1 MERENVK
8 EPRQKKGIVGKP
20 IWDFIEPKP
29 YIFPVLHFVI
39 GAVNNVLDSLYGFVE
54 DRVEL
59 LSEEE
64 KVLQSSAVIA
74 EVAFSEAQRALSGWK
89 ETGAANLAMHRIEK
103 TTLVQHLRRT
113 TLTANERQ
121 ELTQQRAQLEAIIT
135 DLVKQ

>member
-1 MERENVK
+1 M
-8 EPRQKKGIVGKP
+8 
-20 IWDFIEPKP
+20 
-29 YIFPVLHFVI
+29 LHFEI

-64 KVLQSSAVIA
+64 KVLRSSAVIA

-89 ETGAANLAMHRIEK
+89 ETGAVNLAMHRIEK